1 MSVHLDVIEGDASRE
16 SSKSRMPPFG
26 DRTDAKI
33 LLLDLLA
40 VIPDG
45 EKCAA
50 FFAED
55 GVLEL
60 PLLPTRHQ
68 GHAAIEQ
75 FYNYVGS
82 TLYPDFRIKPAD
94 TKVLIDTPDRV
105 FAEYMVHARAAST
118 GRRIHLLFT
127 GLLVAEN
134 GKIKLLRETLNTAA
148 NAQALNP
155 NGAADLP
162 PPEGEIFSVPP
173 DYVS

>member
-1 MSVHLDVIEGDASRE
+1 M
-16 SSKSRMPPFG
+16 
-26 DRTDAKI
+26 TDAKT

-40 VIPDG
+40 VIPEGD
-45 EKCAA
+45 KSAV

-60 PLLPTRHQ
+60 PFLPTRHQ
-68 GHAAIEQ
+68 GHAAIKE
-75 FYNYVGS
+75 FYNYAGG
-82 TLYPDFRIKPAD
+82 TLYPDFRVKPED

-105 FAEYMVHARAAST
+105 FAEYMVHTRAAST
-118 GRRIHLLFT
+118 GRLVHHLFT
-127 GLLVAEN
+127 GLLVAEK
-134 GKIKLLRETLNTAA
+134 GKIKLLRALNTVA
-148 NAQALNP
+148 NAQALNS

>member
-1 MSVHLDVIEGDASRE
+1 MSATETKGTALIA
-16 SSKSRMPPFG
+16 
-26 DRTDAKI
+26 DAKI

-45 EKCAA
+45 EKSAA

-55 GVLEL
+55 GVLEI
-60 PLLPTRHQ
+60 PFLPTRHQ
-68 GHAAIEQ
+68 GRAAIKE
-75 FYNYVGS
+75 FYNYVGG
-82 TLYPDFRIKPAD
+82 TLYPDFRIKPQD
-94 TKVLIDTPDRV
+94 TKVLINTPDRV

-118 GRRIHLLFT
+118 RRLVHLLFT
-127 GLLVAEN
+127 GLLVAQK
-134 GKIKLLRETLNTAA
+134 GKIKLLRESINTVA

-162 PPEGEIFSVPP
+162 PPVGEIFSVPP

>member
-1 MSVHLDVIEGDASRE
+1 MSATETKGTALI
-16 SSKSRMPPFG
+16 
-26 DRTDAKI
+26 TDDKT

-45 EKCAA
+45 EKSAA

-55 GVLEL
+55 GMLEL
-60 PLLPTRHQ
+60 PFLPTRHQ
-68 GHAAIEQ
+68 GHEAIKE
-75 FYNYVGS
+75 FYNYVGR
-82 TLYPDFRIKPAD
+82 TLYPDFRVKPED

-105 FAEYMVHARAAST
+105 FAEYMVHTKAGST
-118 GRRIHLLFT
+118 GRLIHHLFI

-134 GKIKLLRETLNTAA
+134 GKIKLLRESINTVA

-155 NGAADLP
+155 NGAADLAP
-162 PPEGEIFSVPP
+162 PKGEIFSVPP